1 MGIIEDMSA
10 RTGVKYSDEQRKILE
25 HVGGMNI
32 LACAGSGK
40 TTVLTHLIAKRIA
53 SGEISDPTKLLC
65 TTFSKAGANEMEE
78 RLSLLLGKLGIK
90 AKVSVKTLHS
100 TYFQVL
106 KKFGVLPNV
115 CSNAQRVMY
124 INKAIKDSRLML
136 EDDDIRLVDSL
147 ISYQVNNLMDDA
159 SLVKSYV
166 YTLDD
171 VSLEKY
177 TEIRQRYIKYKADAG
192 VIDFDDMQ
200 LYMYMLIV
208 QQKNPDVIAYCRNQ
222 WEYYYI
228 DEFQDVSKIQFA
240 IVRELVTDPN
250 NLVVIGDD
258 DQCIYEWRGADPN
271 IILNIC
277 GYYDIQ
283 RFILST
289 NYRCKGKIVERAAVG
304 IKNNQKR
311 SEKDMIPFNDGGSIK
326 ICDTGA
332 GNLFDLSRKAY
343 EHITGLVWEG
353 TDPADIAVLSR
364 NNQHLCILNNM
375 LFKAG
380 IYSECSEDM
389 KFTGM
394 TMYKDLRTIM
404 ELSEGTFNHKLVEKI
419 LWKLVPYL
427 GIAKSRIFVK
437 FMDEVSCD
445 FKSALHYIMKN
456 YSSSGRIDKVD
467 ERIYR
472 LNVPRKVI
480 SLIERYYYS
489 LNRDSELY
497 LVNLANILTIE
508 DDEERFRKLAKQYL
522 IGTDFLY
529 RTMDKSRTVNG
540 VVEYMFYLIDQD
552 GYEGAKTF
560 LNLTEQ
566 YETGKA
572 TVPDHKI
579 TMSTMH
585 GAKGREWKNVVL
597 FADDNISFPSFEGI
611 QSMLDDKVSEADIS
625 GSIDEN
631 RRLHYVAM
639 TRAKDELVIFADIN
653 DISVYTLE
661 ALGLIKK
668 DGVLFN
674 RNIIEMAVNGI
685 PAEVI
690 ESLNELVMNPES
702 EYYYKA
708 RAASSDILD
717 DISEII

>member
-1 MGIIEDMSA
+1 MGIIEEMSA
-10 RTGVKYSDEQRKILE
+10 RTGVVYSDEQRRILE
-25 HVGGMNI
+25 HTGGMNI

-53 SGEISDPTKLLC
+53 SGEIKDTTKLLC

-78 RLSLLLGKLGIK
+78 RLNLLLNKLGIT
-90 AKVSVKTLHS
+90 AKVAVKTLHS

-115 CSNAQRVMY
+115 CSNAQRAMF

-136 EDDDIRLVDSL
+136 EDDDVRLVDSL

-166 YTLDD
+166 YTLED

-177 TEIRQRYIKYKADAG
+177 TEIRQRYIKAKADAG

-208 QQKNPDVIAYCRNQ
+208 QQKNRDVIAYCKNQ
-222 WEYYYI
+222 WKYYYI

-240 IVRELVTDPN
+240 IVRELVEDPN
-250 NLVVIGDD
+250 DLVVIGDD

-277 GYYDIQ
+277 GYYDIE

-304 IKNNQKR
+304 IKNNQRR
-311 SEKDMIPFNDGGSIK
+311 SDKDMIPFNSGGSIK

-332 GNLFDLSRKAY
+332 GDLFDLSKKAY
-343 EHITGLVWEG
+343 DHITGLVWEG
-353 TDPADIAVLSR
+353 VDPADIAVLSR

-389 KFTGM
+389 KFSSM
-394 TMYKDLRTIM
+394 SMYKDMRMVM
-404 ELSEGTFNHKLVEKI
+404 EINDGTFNHRLVEKI
-419 LWKLVPYL
+419 LWKLIPYL
-427 GIAKSRIFVK
+427 GVAKSKLFTK
-437 FMDEVSCD
+437 FMDEVGCD
-445 FKSALHYIMKN
+445 FRSAIHYIVKN
-456 YSSSGRIDKVD
+456 YSTAGRISKVD

-472 LNVPRKVI
+472 LRVPSKMS
-480 SLIERYYYS
+480 SLIEKYYYS
-489 LNRDSELY
+489 LNRDSDMY
-497 LVNLANILTIE
+497 LVELANILMIE
-508 DDEERFRKLAKQYL
+508 SDEQRFNKLANQYL
-522 IGTDFLY
+522 VGTNFLY
-529 RTMDKSRTVNG
+529 GTTDKSRTVYGIVSYINS
-540 VVEYMFYLIDQD
+540 LIGQD
-552 GYEGAKTF
+552 GYEGTKTF

-572 TVPDHKI
+572 VVPDHKI

-585 GAKGREWKNVVL
+585 GAKGREWKNVIL
-597 FADDNISFPSFEGI
+597 FADDNVSFPSFEGI
-611 QSMLDDKVSEADIS
+611 QSMVEDKISEVDIS

-653 DISVYTLE
+653 NISVYTLE

-668 DGVLFN
+668 DGVQFN
-674 RNIIEMAVNGI
+674 RNIIDMAINGI
-685 PAEVI
+685 SGDVI
-690 ESLNELVMNPES
+690 EGLRELVLKPES

-708 RAASSDILD
+708 RSASSDILE
-717 DISEII
+717 DISDII